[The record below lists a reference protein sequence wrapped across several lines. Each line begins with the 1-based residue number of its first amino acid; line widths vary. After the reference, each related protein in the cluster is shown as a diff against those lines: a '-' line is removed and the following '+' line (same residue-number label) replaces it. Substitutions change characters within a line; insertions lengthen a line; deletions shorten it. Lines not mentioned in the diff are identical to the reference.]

1 VDRSEGVMPIPE
13 AREVDLFS
21 LYERAEVEGAGD
33 MRCSHCGELAI
44 GRGVGAVICE
54 VTGVEG

>member
-1 VDRSEGVMPIPE
+1 MPIPE